1 MNATILDCFMNQ
13 IMSTLISGA
22 VAAIVAAVMAATFA
36 EVPGSPDGK
45 AGSDWPLGVWDLSW
59 SNTCTVTLRLK
70 GTLWD
75 LRNVK
80 Y

>member
-1 MNATILDCFMNQ
+1 MNL

-45 AGSDWPLGVWDLSW
+45 AGSDWPLGV
-59 SNTCTVTLRLK
+59 
-70 GTLWD
+70 
-75 LRNVK
+75 
-80 Y
+80 